1 MANRD
6 EILRF
11 VVQTEGKENLKEVSK
26 EIDAVSKAAKE
37 GEPKAQALVDELEKL
52 AQVDKAIKSF
62 SGLKAGLQETGDK
75 LFMARSRL
83 NELEKEFKGTLDP
96 SAKLTK
102 SLEKQRAEVARL
114 AVEQNRQNAALQ
126 RAENMIKAAGHDLNQ
141 LARAEAD
148 VRDQTARTTAEFRK
162 YAAELAN
169 TGNQATKT
177 SGLLQ
182 RLRGVAAGLLAGLS
196 LRGAADGVKEILQ
209 LGDSAEKTRNQFS
222 QLWGSTAAGQK
233 VLSETERI
241 AGRNGLGLDDT
252 REAAIKLRTFGIDPL
267 NGSLQALIDENAAMG
282 GSQDR
287 LLGTSQALGQAWT
300 KQKFQTEEILQLVER
315 GVPVW
320 ELLSKVTGK
329 NVAELDKLAS
339 AGALGRKEISAVIAE
354 IGRMNSGAAAK
365 NAGTLSGLLTQLSSR
380 VRQFFTD
387 VSNKGPLEFF
397 KGQLRDAIGL
407 VERLSRGNEL
417 EAWAKKIGG
426 AIVSTSQT
434 LAAGGKFIVDHANA
448 LLFLA
453 KAYAAVKIGGFLTDM
468 ASMAS
473 QAAAAGKSVTGLAG
487 AFRLLPGN
495 VQIAIALLGVDLAIK
510 GATELGDA
518 IGKNL
523 PATKEWEERSRALN
537 EETRQSAERY
547 LQATATLERYRDIQ
561 IKTTAAVE
569 TMTGA
574 EQERY
579 AHNLVGLQEYLK
591 AQITYYNTLRSIGQL
606 NEEGEQHLTNLRGK
620 LAEVDAAL
628 KSLQQ
633 SASIAADSIQS
644 KLSANARQLVK
655 DLEAA
660 GGSSKKLGDTL
671 EKAFATIETDS
682 IQKVGDIGLAVAV
695 VAKESNA
702 AANAVRNGLA
712 KSLRD
717 LTGEDLLKFQ
727 SASIAA
733 FNSVGLGVKDTS
745 AVLET
750 TLLVGMEKL
759 GVAPEKFALGMSNAG
774 KQAVAVFQAIIEN
787 AKATGA
793 QIEAA
798 FIAATRAATSRED
811 VEALGAALQA
821 AADQGR
827 ISLQGAERAGA
838 ALQNRIREIAAIT
851 SPLADAFGILGVKS
865 QVSLNATRDS
875 AHDAFKAIADGAKRG
890 EAAQYDVQ
898 RAFNAYAATARE
910 AVEGSSRSIRD
921 QVEYQLQAEAAANN
935 VKLALVDMGDAGE
948 RAGKRTAAG
957 AQEATAALQETSSAA
972 DQLSDSAERLEEKS
986 AGAASGLQNVATSGQ
1001 AAADAA
1007 IGASEAFANAAQMGG
1022 KLDRVTFNL
1031 LDEQTRRYNEELA
1044 ALNASNAAMDERAQ
1058 IVSSL
1063 TAQYNLLSAAQ
1074 IESLANAKLEQQQN
1088 LQRQQ
1093 EQQTRQREQQQTTT
1107 NTGGGGAVTR
1117 GVLDI
1122 NIKGTPADIRQT
1134 TNDPAAVQALA
1145 RALAPELERM
1155 AQRGGFRVRLL

>member
-1 MANRD
+1 MSTRD
-6 EILRF
+6 EVMRF
-11 VVQTEGKENLKEVSK
+11 TAQVEGEAQVKSIGVAF
-26 EIDAVSKAAKE
+26 DAVGDAASKAD
-37 GEPKAQALVDELEKL
+37 PKAQKL
-52 AQVDKAIKSF
+52 IDDFEQLNKVAKAINGFAS
-62 SGLKAGLQETGDK
+62 LKAQLQETGDK
-75 LFMARSRL
+75 LFLARTRL
-83 NELEKEFKGTLDP
+83 KALEDEFSNTLEPSKRLTKELER
-96 SAKLTK
+96 S
-102 SLEKQRAEVARL
+102 RAEVARL
-114 AVEQNRQNAALQ
+114 AVEQNRQTAALQ
-126 RAENMIKAAGHDLNQ
+126 RAENTIKGAGFDLNK
-141 LARAEAD
+141 LARAQAD
-148 VRDQTARTTAEFRK
+148 VRDQTARTTAELRQ
-162 YAAELAN
+162 YGAQLAN
-169 TGNQATKT
+169 TGKQAANT
-177 SGLLQ
+177 GGILQ
-182 RLRGVAAGLLAGLS
+182 RLRGVAAGLFAGLS
-196 LRGAADGVKEILQ
+196 IRGAAEGVKNVLE
-209 LGDSAEKTRNQFS
+209 LGDAAEKTRNQFT
-222 QLWGSTAAGQK
+222 QLYGSPAAGEK
-233 VLSETERI
+233 AVASLKKF
-241 AGRNGLGLDDT
+241 ANANGLAIDATLAS
-252 REAAIKLRTFGIDPL
+252 AAKLKNFGIDPL
-267 NGSLQALIDENAAMG
+267 TGSLQALVDQNAAAG
-282 GSQDR
+282 GSQED
-287 LLGTSQALGQAWT
+287 LEGKILAVGQAWA
-300 KQKFQTEEILQLVER
+300 KQKLQGEEILQLVER

-320 ELLSKVTGK
+320 ELLTKATGK
-329 NVAELDKLAS
+329 NVAELQKLS
-339 AGALGRKEISAVIAE
+339 EAGKLGRKEISALIAE
-354 IGRMNSGAAAK
+354 IGKMNSGAAAK
-365 NAGTLSGLLTQLSSR
+365 NANTLSGLFTQLSSR

-387 VSNKGPLEFF
+387 VSNKGPLDFF
-397 KGQLRDAIGL
+397 KGQLRDAIAL
-407 VERLSRGNEL
+407 VERLSRSNEL
-417 EAWAKKIGG
+417 ETWARKIGA

-434 LAAGGKFIVDHANA
+434 IVAGGKFIVDHADA

-473 QAAAAGKSVTGLAG
+473 QTAAAGKGVTGLAG

-495 VQIAIALLGVDLAIK
+495 VQIAIALLGLDLAIK

-523 PATKEWEERSRALN
+523 PATKAWEERSRALN

-574 EQERY
+574 EQARY

-591 AQITYYNTLRSIGQL
+591 AQITYYNTLRGIGQL

-745 AVLET
+745 TVLET

-811 VEALGAALQA
+811 VEALGAALQV

-865 QVSLNATRDS
+865 QASLNATRDS

-921 QVEYQLQAEAAANN
+921 QVEYQLQAEAAASN

-948 RAGKRTAAG
+948 KAGKRTAAG

-972 DQLSDSAERLEEKS
+972 DQLSESAEHLEEKS
-986 AGAASGLQNVATSGQ
+986 AGAASGLQNVAASGQ

-1022 KLDRVTFNL
+1022 NLDRVTFNL

-1044 ALNASNAAMDERAQ
+1044 ALNATNAAMDERAQ

-1063 TAQYNLLSAAQ
+1063 TAQYDLLSAAQ
-1074 IESLANAKLEQQQN
+1074 IQTLANAKLEQQQSQ
-1088 LQRQQ
+1088 QRQQ
-1093 EQQTRQREQQQTTT
+1093 EQQTRQREQQQAT
-1107 NTGGGGAVTR
+1107 NNAGGGGGVTR
-1117 GVLDI
+1117 VVVEHVVKGAGNLSAEQFKNQQFGEETARVLL
-1122 NIKGTPADIRQT
+1122 PH
-1134 TNDPAAVQALA
+1134 LA
-1145 RALAPELERM
+1145 RLI
-1155 AQRGGFRVRLL
+1155 QRGAPWPYR

>member
-1 MANRD
+1 MLSQTGSLSRRASGIDIATGLAEMAVKTDARGAYRAGS
-6 EILRF
+6 RF
-11 VVQTEGKENLKEVSK
+11 KSMAGRMEG
-26 EIDAVSKAAKE
+26 AAKL
-37 GEPKAQALVDELEKL
+37 AAVDLRRR
-52 AQVDKAIKSF
+52 I
-62 SGLKAGLQETGDK
+62 GPET
-75 LFMARSRL
+75 
-83 NELEKEFKGTLDP
+83 
-96 SAKLTK
+96 
-102 SLEKQRAEVARL
+102 
-114 AVEQNRQNAALQ
+114 
-126 RAENMIKAAGHDLNQ
+126 
-141 LARAEAD
+141 
-148 VRDQTARTTAEFRK
+148 VRDMQSTHNLAAARIRSGVSTQASGATV
-162 YAAELAN
+162 ELRGIDRP
-169 TGNQATKT
+169 T
-177 SGLLQ
+177 GLLQ
-182 RLRGVAAGLLAGLS
+182 FGAKASRKLGVTVTVLKASGPTRLRHAFKAVGRAANPQ
-196 LRGAADGVKEILQ
+196 I
-209 LGDSAEKTRNQFS
+209 F
-222 QLWGSTAAGQK
+222 
-233 VLSETERI
+233 ER
-241 AGRNGLGLDDT
+241 
-252 REAAIKLRTFGIDPL
+252 
-267 NGSLQALIDENAAMG
+267 
-282 GSQDR
+282 
-287 LLGTSQALGQAWT
+287 
-300 KQKFQTEEILQLVER
+300 V
-315 GVPVW
+315 
-320 ELLSKVTGK
+320 
-329 NVAELDKLAS
+329 
-339 AGALGRKEISAVIAE
+339 
-354 IGRMNSGAAAK
+354 
-365 NAGTLSGLLTQLSSR
+365 SGLFTQLSSR

-387 VSNKGPLEFF
+387 VSNKGPLDFF
-397 KGQLRDAIGL
+397 KGQLRDAIAL
-407 VERLSRGNEL
+407 VERLSRSNEL
-417 EAWAKKIGG
+417 ETWARKIGA

-434 LAAGGKFIVDHANA
+434 IVAGGKFIVEHADA

-453 KAYAAVKIGGFLTDM
+453 KAYAAVKIGGFLTDI
-468 ASMAS
+468 ASVAS
-473 QAAAAGKSVTGLAG
+473 QAAAAGKGVTGLAG
-487 AFRLLPGN
+487 VFRLLPGN
-495 VQIAIALLGVDLAIK
+495 VQIAIALLGLDLAIK

-523 PATKEWEERSRALN
+523 PATKAWEERARTLN

-574 EQERY
+574 EQARY
-579 AHNLVGLQEYLK
+579 ANNLVGLQEYLK

-655 DLEAA
+655 DLDAA

-798 FIAATRAATSRED
+798 FIAATRAATSRQD

-821 AADQGR
+821 AANQGR

-851 SPLADAFGILGVKS
+851 NPLADAFGILGVKS
-865 QVSLNATRDS
+865 QASLNATRDS

-921 QVEYQLQAEAAANN
+921 NVEYQLQAEAAANN
-935 VKLALVDMGDAGE
+935 VKLALVDMGEAGE
-948 RAGKRTAAG
+948 KAGKRTAAG
-957 AQEATAALQETSSAA
+957 AQEATTALQETSSAA
-972 DQLSDSAERLEEKS
+972 DQLSDSAENLEKKS
-986 AGAASGLQNVATSGQ
+986 AGAASGLQNVAASGQ
-1001 AAADAA
+1001 AATEAA
-1007 IGASEAFANAAQMGG
+1007 LGASEAFANAAQMGG

-1044 ALNASNAAMDERAQ
+1044 ALNATNAAMDERAQ

-1063 TAQYNLLSAAQ
+1063 TAQYDLLSAAQ
-1074 IESLANAKLEQQQN
+1074 IQTLANAKLEQQQSQ
-1088 LQRQQ
+1088 QRRQ
-1093 EQQTRQREQQQTTT
+1093 EDAARQREQQQTAT
-1107 NTGGGGAVTR
+1107 NTGGGGVTR
-1117 GVLDI
+1117 VVVEHVVKGAGNLSAEQFKNQQFGEETARVLL
-1122 NIKGTPADIRQT
+1122 PH
-1134 TNDPAAVQALA
+1134 LA
-1145 RALAPELERM
+1145 RLI
-1155 AQRGGFRVRLL
+1155 QRGAPWPNR